1 MKTRTLL
8 LLALACGVA
17 IMLAGAVL
25 LVQLVGQDEIEPAV
39 AIGDEVVVGDMRVT
53 VQHVTE
59 STGALDV
66 TLRVGGV
73 DDDDPLRE
81 FRLIASGRA
90 VEPDPAGADE
100 GACGS
105 FTVAD
110 QTCRLRFD
118 VSGADGTSRV
128 LFYERGDERAR
139 WVLS

>member
-17 IMLAGAVL
+17 IMLAGAVF

-39 AIGDEVVVGDMRVT
+39 EIGEEVIVGDMRVT
-53 VQHVTE
+53 VQQVTE
-59 STGALDV
+59 SAGALDV

-73 DDDDPLRE
+73 DDDDPTRE

-90 VEPDPAGADE
+90 VEPDLAGANQ
-100 GACGS
+100 GVCGS

-118 VSGADGTSRV
+118 VSNADGTSRV
-128 LFYERGDERAR
+128 LFYERGDDTAR

>member
-17 IMLAGAVL
+17 IMLAGAVF
-25 LVQLVGQDEIEPAV
+25 LVQLLGQDDVEPAV
-39 AIGDEVVVGDMRVT
+39 AIGEQVVVGDMRVT
-53 VQHVTE
+53 VQAVTE
-59 STGALDV
+59 SAGALDV

-73 DDDDPLRE
+73 DDDDPTRE

-90 VEPDPAGADE
+90 VEPDLAGEHE
-100 GACGS
+100 GVCGS
-105 FTVAD
+105 FTVTD

-128 LFYERGDERAR
+128 LFYERGDQRAR